1 MRCCPQLPGGAQPKI
16 HYHMKKIALLLSL
29 CALCSWEALAQ
40 RGVEGIR
47 KSSDYQTTPD
57 SRNNGFGIKGGWNS
71 SNFRG
76 DDKKNYG
83 NEASRQNFHAGAYAQ
98 FGFSPQTSLQV
109 EALYSRQG
117 FKASSAFRP
126 AGMQNTYET
135 QLDYVQVPVMF
146 VYNFVDNVSFHVG
159 PQVSLLVN
167 VKEDKNAVNISNR
180 NYNSLDYGG
189 VAGLEARVG
198 PARVGGR
205 YVLSLANIYND
216 PKMENGM
223 MTPNENLNDIKNSL
237 IQVYVGFG
245 FAQ

>member
-1 MRCCPQLPGGAQPKI
+1 
-16 HYHMKKIALLLSL
+16 MKKIALILSL
-29 CALCSWEALAQ
+29 FALCGGSAFAQ

-76 DDKKNYG
+76 DDKKNYA
-83 NEASRQNFHAGAYAQ
+83 NEANRQNFHAGAYAQ

-117 FKASSAFRP
+117 FKAASSFRP
-126 AGMQNTYET
+126 NTSTYET

-146 VYNFVDNVSFHVG
+146 VYNFVDNVSVHVG

-167 VKEDKNAVNISNR
+167 AKEDKRAVNISSR
-180 NYNSLDYGG
+180 NYNSLDYGAVG
-189 VAGLEARVG
+189 GIEARVG

-216 PKMENGM
+216 PKLESGVQ
-223 MTPNENLNDIKNSL
+223 TPNENLNDIKNSL

>member
-1 MRCCPQLPGGAQPKI
+1 
-16 HYHMKKIALLLSL
+16 MKKIALILSL
-29 CALCSWEALAQ
+29 FALCGGSAYAQ

-57 SRNNGFGIKGGWNS
+57 SRNNGFGLKGGWNAS
-71 SNFRG
+71 TIRGADQSNYSDLSAR
-76 DDKKNYG
+76 N
-83 NEASRQNFHAGAYAQ
+83 NFHAGAYAQ
-98 FGFSPQTSLQV
+98 FGFSPKTSLQV

-117 FKASSAFRP
+117 YKAASQFRTTSTGV
-126 AGMQNTYET
+126 ANTGKYET

-167 VKEDKNAVNISNR
+167 AKEDKNSVNLASR
-180 NYNSLDYGG
+180 NYNSLDYGAVG
-189 VAGLEARVG
+189 GIEARVG

-205 YVLSLANIYND
+205 YVLSMADIYND
-216 PKMENGM
+216 PKMENGV
-223 MTPNENLNDIKNSL
+223 MTPSGSIDNIKNSV

-245 FAQ
+245 FSQ

>member
-1 MRCCPQLPGGAQPKI
+1 
-16 HYHMKKIALLLSL
+16 MKKIALILSL
-29 CALCSWEALAQ
+29 CALCGGSALAQ

-71 SNFRG
+71 SDFRG
-76 DDKKNYG
+76 DDKKNYTDDA
-83 NEASRQNFHAGAYAQ
+83 NRQAFHAGAYAQ
-98 FGFSPQTSLQV
+98 FGFSPQTSIQV

-117 FKASSAFRP
+117 FKAASAYRP
-126 AGMQNTYET
+126 NTGSYT
-135 QLDYVQVPVMF
+135 THLDYIQVPVMF
-146 VYNFVDNVSFHVG
+146 VYNFVDNVSVHVG

-167 VKEDKNAVNISNR
+167 AKENGQQVNVSDR
-180 NYNSLDYGG
+180 NYNSLDYGAVG
-189 VAGLEARVG
+189 GIEARVG

-223 MTPNENLNDIKNSL
+223 ATPDGHLNNIKNSL

-245 FAQ
+245 FSQ

>member
-1 MRCCPQLPGGAQPKI
+1 
-16 HYHMKKIALLLSL
+16 MKKIALILSL
-29 CALCSWEALAQ
+29 CALCGGSAFAQ

-57 SRNNGFGIKGGWNS
+57 SRNNGFGLKGGWNAS
-71 SNFRG
+71 TIRG
-76 DDKKNYG
+76 AEQKNYSDLSAR
-83 NEASRQNFHAGAYAQ
+83 NNFHAGAYAQ

-117 FKASSAFRP
+117 YKAASQYRTTSAGAP
-126 AGMQNTYET
+126 NTAKYET

-167 VKEDKNAVNISNR
+167 AKENKNSVNLSDR
-180 NYNSLDYGG
+180 NYNSLDYGAVG
-189 VAGLEARVG
+189 GIEARVG
-198 PARVGGR
+198 PARIGGR
-205 YVLSLANIYND
+205 YVLSLGDIYND
-216 PKMENGM
+216 PKMENGV
-223 MTPNENLNDIKNSL
+223 MTPDSRIDNIKNSV

-245 FAQ
+245 FSQ

>member
-1 MRCCPQLPGGAQPKI
+1 
-16 HYHMKKIALLLSL
+16 MKKIALILSL
-29 CALCSWEALAQ
+29 CALCGGSAFAQ
-40 RGVEGIR
+40 RGVEAIR

-76 DDKKNYG
+76 DDKMNYA

-98 FGFSPQTSLQV
+98 FGFSPKTSLQL

-117 FKASSAFRP
+117 FKAASAFRP
-126 AGMQNTYET
+126 AGMQDTYET

-146 VYNFVDNVSFHVG
+146 VYNFVDNVSVHVG

-167 VKEDKNAVNISNR
+167 AKENKQAVNISSR
-180 NYNSLDYGG
+180 NYNSLDYGAVG
-189 VAGLEARVG
+189 GIEARVG

-223 MTPNENLNDIKNSL
+223 MMPDDRLNDIKNSL

-245 FAQ
+245 FSQ